1 MFKKL
6 LSHFSRLLGSQSRTL
21 VSQERTMGRIKT
33 MKELG
38 YGFNAGGQ
46 LRKIG
51 PDGDLGD
58 EPFQFNIS
66 NDHQECQAHYE
77 VLGAAVT
84 EHIYQLLESKEN
96 LSRLPVPKGTTAENG
111 TFVFVSKDYDQKGTL
126 LVLIQGTGAVRAGQ
140 WARSL
145 IINENLEKGTQI
157 PYIHEAINRD
167 FGILVMNPNDTH
179 RSGKKIPNSSTSEEH
194 AQYVWK
200 TYISNSKAKNIVVVA
215 HSYGGLLTVMLSQK
229 FKSEFESRVKA
240 VAFTDSVHSFSGVKI
255 PDALKKVAINWIA
268 TSSPLDTPMKTPEF
282 DITRLSA
289 GHPQHEM
296 TSYACMNSVFKFID
310 NKLKG

>member
-6 LSHFSRLLGSQSRTL
+6 LSNFSRLLGSPARTL
-21 VSQERTMGRIKT
+21 VTQERTMGRIKT
-33 MKELG
+33 MQELG
-38 YGFNAGGQ
+38 YGFNADGQ
-46 LRKIG
+46 LRKLG
-51 PDGDLGD
+51 PDGVVGD
-58 EPFQFNIS
+58 EPFEFNIS
-66 NDHQECQAHYE
+66 NDHQECQSHYE

-84 EHIYQLLESKEN
+84 EHIYQLLEDTEN
-96 LSRLPVPKGTTAENG
+96 LSKLPVPKGTSSENG
-111 TFVFVSKDYDQKGTL
+111 TFVFVSKDYDQKDTI

-145 IINENLEKGTQI
+145 IINENLDKGTQI
-157 PYIHEAINRD
+157 PYIQEAVNRD

-179 RSGKKIPNSSTSEEH
+179 RAGKKIPNSSSSEEH
-194 AQYVWK
+194 ATYVWK
-200 TYISNSKAKNIVVVA
+200 TYIADSKAKNVVIIA

-229 FKSEFESRVKA
+229 FKSDFENRVKA
-240 VAFTDSVHSFSGVKI
+240 VAFTDSVHSFSGAKI
-255 PDALKKVAINWIA
+255 SDALKKVAINWIA

-296 TSYACMNSVFKFID
+296 TSYACMSSVFKFID
-310 NKLKG
+310 KKLKS